1 MILDYID
8 DIGTPRSMF
17 FSSKQL
23 KEDPSLI
30 DYTVDYLSYEC
41 CTDFVLSDPTIQEMM
56 EQLNEVSK
64 KLKESLERDRKATE
78 SLRQELNLF
87 IHRAEVN
94 E

>member
-1 MILDYID
+1 MILEYID
-8 DIGTPRSMF
+8 DIGIPRSMF

-30 DYTVDYLSYEC
+30 DFTMDCLSYEGC
-41 CTDFVLSDPTIQEMM
+41 DNFVISNPTIQEMM
-56 EQLNEVSK
+56 ERLNEASE
-64 KLKESLERDRKATE
+64 KLKQSIERDRKTTE